1 MADRS
6 EGLTLEPNEKITK
19 LNNRAFERV
28 KECQMLSVY
37 LILTFHRI
45 TQIVVSL
52 LIIKTK
58 SFYSLSM
65 NVNKCI

>member
-19 LNNRAFERV
+19 LNNRVFERV

-37 LILTFHRI
+37 LIPTFHRI
-45 TQIVVSL
+45 TQIAVSL